1 MDTVFVDTSVVISNK
16 YFHPQSIVTALG
28 KLAYDGQLH
37 IVIPEITA
45 EEIRKHFEKDM
56 RECLVAMS
64 KHSSMFR
71 HCDEV
76 FHSIEIDKQLERA
89 MKRVEGFFDLP
100 NVEILPF
107 DTDCNLRN
115 VFQAYFKEEPP
126 FHLKNKK
133 YEFPD
138 AFVIEILKEYAI
150 KHKTKIICFSQDGD
164 FKVYE
169 NEWLQQADI
178 KEYVSRKQK
187 ETENIRAFET
197 VLNHCKNGILH
208 EVKEKIYEH
217 LDNERLYYNLGN
229 ISVNG
234 IDVLS
239 VSLDMAQEDYIIFKN
254 TQKEMLVT
262 VPVSVD
268 FKIEISYDNYD
279 MAFYDREDEQW
290 YNVQNNEHT
299 YDNVANIYLSLRYDK
314 TGMFPEQAEISIE
327 DIDYSEVDE
336 LFE

>member
-1 MDTVFVDTSVVISNK
+1 M
-16 YFHPQSIVTALG
+16 
-28 KLAYDGQLH
+28 
-37 IVIPEITA
+37 
-45 EEIRKHFEKDM
+45 
-56 RECLVAMS
+56 
-64 KHSSMFR
+64 
-71 HCDEV
+71 
-76 FHSIEIDKQLERA
+76 
-89 MKRVEGFFDLP
+89 
-100 NVEILPF
+100 
-107 DTDCNLRN
+107 
-115 VFQAYFKEEPP
+115 
-126 FHLKNKK
+126 
-133 YEFPD
+133 
-138 AFVIEILKEYAI
+138 
-150 KHKTKIICFSQDGD
+150 
-164 FKVYE
+164 
-169 NEWLQQADI
+169 
-178 KEYVSRKQK
+178 
-187 ETENIRAFET
+187 
-197 VLNHCKNGILH
+197 NHCKNGILH

-299 YDNVANIYLSLRYDK
+299 YDNVTNIYLSLRYDK